1 MADQNPNLT
10 YGLPLA
16 ICIECMFAEAA
27 DDTNTR
33 IQVGCGY
40 IIVDREECQSMR
52 HVEEE
57 TTEGDN
63 RWSR

>member
-1 MADQNPNLT
+1 MAGQDPRLT

-16 ICIECMFAEAA
+16 TCTDCMEEEAS
-27 DDTNTR
+27 DHTNTR

-52 HVEEE
+52 HE
-57 TTEGDN
+57 DN
-63 RWSR
+63 LEKEKELWSR

>member
-10 YGLPLA
+10 YGLPLP

-52 HVEEE
+52 HVDDES
-57 TTEGDN
+57 TEGDN
-63 RWSR
+63 RWSI